1 MILLHGRMSG
11 MYVLLINGVIKVKG
25 KIRNKHDDFNA
36 TSTVLEIVFMLHMK
50 TFYLTIKVIKVRVGV
65 RVRV

>member
-1 MILLHGRMSG
+1 M
-11 MYVLLINGVIKVKG
+11 LLINGVIKVKG